1 MLLVIGYLVYGRTN
15 SNRRSPNPS
24 QKRKQRDSERAGNG
38 KQQVPRAAERV
49 EGDNMDSL
57 GFGRRN

>member
-24 QKRKQRDSERAGNG
+24 QKRKQRDSGRTGNG
-38 KQQVPRAAERV
+38 TSWGLELLR
-49 EGDNMDSL
+49 G
-57 GFGRRN
+57 